1 MFASKTK
8 LGESA
13 IFDTAKRHDKE
24 LVMSIPPVPLCGDV
38 CVEFFH
44 KPFKLKKK
52 VCSCFTI
59 KKPFL
64 LIRGLSKYFFHR
76 LNKKVSR

>member
-1 MFASKTK
+1 MHFSGVYFEMFASKTK
-8 LGESA
+8 LGESPL
-13 IFDTAKRHDKE
+13 FDSAKKKDKE

-52 VCSCFTI
+52 VCNLYGKNLQI
-59 KKPFL
+59 D
-64 LIRGLSKYFFHR
+64 Y
-76 LNKKVSR
+76 LN